1 MKVRSLIKKETI
13 GRGPV
18 VAVLILALALAGAA
32 APLTASAASVPAAP
46 ASISQSTTVLA
57 ATDASSAVATTVAV
71 TPSLTATLP
80 APAATVA
87 PVVKRAVKLS
97 VPALIAK
104 LGHEAKLSKAEV
116 TALLWIAKRESN
128 FHPTSK
134 SSSGCYG
141 LFQLSK
147 GMVGGHPWKDA
158 TWNTKRAIKYMKGRY
173 HGVLNAQRF
182 WQSHHWY

>member
-1 MKVRSLIKKETI
+1 VT
-13 GRGPV
+13 
-18 VAVLILALALAGAA
+18 AALILALALAGAF
-32 APLTASAASVPAAP
+32 APLTASAEAVPSALAST
-46 ASISQSTTVLA
+46 SQSMTVLA
-57 ATDASSAVATTVAV
+57 ATEASPAVASTVAV
-71 TPSLTATLP
+71 TPSLTATLAVP
-80 APAATVA
+80 SAPVA
-87 PVVKRAVKLS
+87 PVVKRTVKLS
-97 VPALIAK
+97 VPAIITK
-104 LGHEAKLSKAEV
+104 VGHEAGLSKAEI
-116 TALLWIAKRESN
+116 TALLWIAKHESN

-147 GMVGGHPWKDA
+147 GMANGHPWKDA